1 MTNHKCS
8 INQIESADSMEAS
21 DLKEC
26 FETSVKTNKLIH
38 KNYNANG
45 YSNLLMTLFK
55 LVFIKVLLL
64 MNLSVLDIFKNG

>member
-8 INQIESADSMEAS
+8 INQIERADSMEAS

-26 FETSVKTNKLIH
+26 FEISIKTNKLIY

-45 YSNLLMTLFK
+45 YSNLSMTLFK

-64 MNLSVLDIFKNG
+64 MNLTVLDIFKNG

>member
-1 MTNHKCS
+1 MTNYKCS
-8 INQIESADSMEAS
+8 INQTESTDSMEAS

-26 FETSVKTNKLIH
+26 FEISIKTNKLIY